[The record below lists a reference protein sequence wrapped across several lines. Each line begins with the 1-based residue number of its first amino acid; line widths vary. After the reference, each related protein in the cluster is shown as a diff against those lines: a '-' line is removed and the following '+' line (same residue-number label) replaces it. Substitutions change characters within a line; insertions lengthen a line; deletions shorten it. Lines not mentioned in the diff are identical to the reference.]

1 MEVQASP
8 RVVSVMYEV
17 MRDSLFLCYGI
28 EKTDLPYHCNNCGV
42 AFSICHALDRKKD
55 GLIMA
60 HQNELSDGVANLE
73 GKAFTPTHV
82 HDDSKIFT
90 GCYLRGGKTKGKTTK
105 KGKEAPPLEEGDEKE
120 DLMIQDI
127 WTQGTD
133 SIHDMRVLNN
143 DAVSYQYKT
152 PEKFLETSECEK
164 KNKYLNTCLNEL

>member
-1 MEVQASP
+1 
-8 RVVSVMYEV
+8 
-17 MRDSLFLCYGI
+17 
-28 EKTDLPYHCNNCGV
+28 
-42 AFSICHALDRKKD
+42 
-55 GLIMA
+55 MA
-60 HQNELSDGVANLE
+60 HQNELRDGVANLE